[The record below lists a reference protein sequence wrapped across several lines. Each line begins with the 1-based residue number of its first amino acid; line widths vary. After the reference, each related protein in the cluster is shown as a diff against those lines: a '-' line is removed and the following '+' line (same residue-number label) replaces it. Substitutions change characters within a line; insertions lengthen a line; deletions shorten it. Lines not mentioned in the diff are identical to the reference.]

1 MRKATTVLAV
11 TLLACG
17 ASPPIATSP
26 PPTPTATTLTP
37 NAQAKFDEALAEI
50 VSHDARGDWSA
61 ASCVKVAETFD
72 AAVAIAG
79 KLPIASFDAGLA
91 LERCKKNA
99 DAISRFELAL
109 AGDAKLHDA
118 KVHIARLRYEIDGDL
133 DQAIRAIDQ
142 AVIDA
147 QFQNVPG
154 LVDLAALQMKR
165 GSTGDLDA
173 AKANL
178 ERALAIDDSYM
189 PAFNQMALYHLEKKN
204 FELAALVT
212 TQAIQKNATYAPIHN
227 TAGIVQLKLGRVNL
241 AVQHFQQ
248 AMKLDPSLFE
258 APMNFARV
266 NLSFRGFEPA
276 ETAFRRALAIRPN
289 DYDAH
294 LGLALA
300 LRGRI
305 TSDNAATQI
314 PAVRAELDTCK
325 KIDASRP
332 DAYYNEGILLAEF
345 EARASDHPKPTLT
358 RAIASFEAFKAR
370 AAGKTDYAVVAKSA
384 DDRIADA
391 KAARD
396 FIP

>member
-1 MRKATTVLAV
+1 
-11 TLLACG
+11 
-17 ASPPIATSP
+17 
-26 PPTPTATTLTP
+26 
-37 NAQAKFDEALAEI
+37 
-50 VSHDARGDWSA
+50 
-61 ASCVKVAETFD
+61 VKVAETFD

-99 DAISRFELAL
+99 DAITHFERAL
-109 AGDAKLHDA
+109 VGDPKLHDA
-118 KVHIARLRYEIDGDL
+118 KVHVARLRYEIDGDL
-133 DQAIRAIDQ
+133 DKAIRAIDQ

-165 GSTGDLDA
+165 GSVGDLDA

-227 TAGIVQLKLGRVNL
+227 TAGLVQLKLGRVNL
-241 AVQHFQQ
+241 AVQLFQQ
-248 AMKLDPSLFE
+248 AMKLDPTLFE

-276 ETAFRRALAIRPN
+276 EVAFRRALAIRPN

-305 TSDNAATQI
+305 TNENAATQI

-345 EARASDHPKPTLT
+345 EAKASADPKPTLA
-358 RAIASFEAFKAR
+358 RAIASFEAFKVR
-370 AAGKTDYAVVAKSA
+370 AAGRPDYAVSTKTA
-384 DDRIADA
+384 DERIADA
-391 KAARD
+391 KATSE
-396 FIP
+396 FYP